1 MPPRF
6 LPRLVNGPFDDPGLF
21 VPFQFDRRALLFDLG
36 ENARLSSRDLL
47 KTSHVFVTHTHMD
60 HFIGFDRL
68 LRCCLGREKDLFL
81 FGPPGFIGNVEGKLA
96 GYTWDLVERFTAGF
110 RLHLT
115 EVRMEGRVQQSY
127 ECRQRFRPGAQTR
140 SPTSAG
146 PLHAEPAFQVTAA
159 LLQHSTPCLGFAL
172 TERFGVN
179 ILKTELDALGL
190 TPGPWLSRFKAA
202 LVAGAD
208 PHQDFET
215 QPGPNGRSRRFELG
229 ELARRIACI
238 TAGQKIAY
246 VTDVSDTPANR
257 LAIVELARG
266 ADLLFIEAM
275 FLDAERE
282 QATAKHHLTARQAG
296 EIAAQAGAKRFIL
309 FHFSPRYGG
318 RDAEILAEARR
329 AYDETLLHAPAEHRQ
344 GAPGGAKRGSD
355 VGDTRV
361 QDMSQGRDW
370 NSRRFT

>member
-1 MPPRF
+1 MPLRF

-21 VPFQFDRRALLFDLG
+21 VPFQFDRRAILFDLG
-36 ENARLSSRDLL
+36 DNARLSPRDLL
-47 KTSHVFVTHTHMD
+47 KISHVFVTHTHMD

-115 EVRMEGRVQQSY
+115 EVRPDGRLQQSH
-127 ECRQRFRPGAQTR
+127 ECRRRFRPGGQSS
-140 SPTSAG
+140 SPPAAG
-146 PLHAEPAFQVTAA
+146 PLYAEPAFQVAAA
-159 LLQHSTPCLGFAL
+159 LLQHSTPCIGFAL

-190 TPGPWLSRFKAA
+190 PPGPWLSRFKAA

-208 PHQDFET
+208 PHQEFEMS
-215 QPGPNGRSRRFELG
+215 PGSGGSSRRFALG
-229 ELARRIACI
+229 ELSRRIARI

-246 VTDVSDTPANR
+246 ITDVSDTPANR
-257 LAIVELARG
+257 RAIVELARD
-266 ADLLFIEAM
+266 ADLFFIEAV

-282 QATAKHHLTARQAG
+282 QAAAKHHLTARQAG
-296 EIAAQAGAKRFIL
+296 EIAAQAGAKRYCL
-309 FHFSPRYGG
+309 FHFSPRYEG
-318 RDAEILAEARR
+318 REAEILAEARR
-329 AYDETLLHAPAEHRQ
+329 AYDETLAQ
-344 GAPGGAKRGSD
+344 SPGI
-355 VGDTRV
+355 
-361 QDMSQGRDW
+361 
-370 NSRRFT
+370 